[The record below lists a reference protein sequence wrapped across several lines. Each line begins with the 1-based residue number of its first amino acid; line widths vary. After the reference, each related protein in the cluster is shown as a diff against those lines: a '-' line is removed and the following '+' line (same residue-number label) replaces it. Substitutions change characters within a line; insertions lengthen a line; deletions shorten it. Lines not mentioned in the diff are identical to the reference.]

1 VLLRRF
7 LEADLERANENLTF
21 HLSYFNRFI
30 ALFTVYVGTREC
42 SLIIWRRV
50 VVVWATC
57 MWSRNAS
64 YSFRSLRTSRRSLMA
79 VWTSSSS
86 SSKMRLQDRLAALKP
101 FLSIRRSFFNDVVNE
116 MRSFS
121 NS

>member
-1 VLLRRF
+1 
-7 LEADLERANENLTF
+7 
-21 HLSYFNRFI
+21 
-30 ALFTVYVGTREC
+30 
-42 SLIIWRRV
+42 
-50 VVVWATC
+50 
-57 MWSRNAS
+57 MWSQNAS

-86 SSKMRLQDRLAALKP
+86 SSKMRLRDRLAFDLIIALKP